1 MQRKA
6 CHPKPHIVQVGEPSR
21 CVDFSGLSYLDRAAD
36 KAWIYQLGIF
46 HVMNLQLFEAIRY
59 EAIRW
64 MLNGGNNSEEGRGS
78 SVNDREIRA
87 VDVYINRADFD
98 I

>member
-1 MQRKA
+1 
-6 CHPKPHIVQVGEPSR
+6 
-21 CVDFSGLSYLDRAAD
+21 
-36 KAWIYQLGIF
+36 
-46 HVMNLQLFEAIRY
+46 
-59 EAIRW
+59 